1 MKKERLSRRKKRGRT
16 KTNALC
22 VYLCVRVTT
31 LNKAN
36 NTTKKTPIKKKQF
49 RLLNYS
55 FCVGALTFNLYMYIG
70 IDIEVY
76 TCVYWSGRGIQKE
89 YQKTRRKRKN
99 NSQKSVKEREEKTQP
114 ICGSFRK
121 TVRPSRSGHCT
132 NASFKN
138 TAPQSFALQSL
149 EHPQRRRAL

>member
-22 VYLCVRVTT
+22 VYLCVRVST
-31 LNKAN
+31 LNKAIS
-36 NTTKKTPIKKKQF
+36 TTKKTPIKKKQF

-76 TCVYWSGRGIQKE
+76 IRVCIGVGGGF
-89 YQKTRRKRKN
+89 RKSIRK
-99 NSQKSVKEREEKTQP
+99 QEEKEK
-114 ICGSFRK
+114 IIRK
-121 TVRPSRSGHCT
+121 KVSKREKKKLNLYVG
-132 NASFKN
+132 AFEK
-138 TAPQSFALQSL
+138 QYD
-149 EHPQRRRAL
+149 RRAQDIVPMPHSRTPPHRALHCSL